1 MKILKNYSLNATK
14 NENKND
20 TGDKMIPG
28 ISIMTLGYESGD
40 QIGSGYKKQMSKISC
55 FCLFKCR
62 GQTMAQYKVKS
73 HKINGKMSEFL

>member
-1 MKILKNYSLNATK
+1 MKILKNYSLNAIK

-40 QIGSGYKKQMSKISC
+40 QMGSGYKKQMSKISC

-62 GQTMAQYKVKS
+62 GQTMANTKLNHIK
-73 HKINGKMSEFL
+73 